1 MNLEKWLLEKY
12 GPTMT
17 LEQVGGCLHQEI
29 GTIYN
34 QISAQRFPIKTWREG
49 KQRLAS
55 TEHVAQYIE
64 SQVKAAS

>member
-17 LEQVGGCLHQEI
+17 LEQVGGCLHLDI

-34 QISAQRFPIKTWREG
+34 QISARRFPIKTWKEG
-49 KQRLAS
+49 KQRLAA
-55 TEHVAQYIE
+55 TEHVAAHIDSKVRE
-64 SQVKAAS
+64 AS